1 MAMEDVYKRAIN
13 SLIKGDITKED
24 LLEVL
29 NEQYTGYQNQIQ
41 EKKDIIINLKEKLNF
56 LEKHLSEVHEK
67 YKEKFKDD

>member
-67 YKEKFKDD
+67 YKEEFKDN

>member
-1 MAMEDVYKRAIN
+1 MAMKDVYKKGID
-13 SLIKGDITKED
+13 SLVKGKMSKED

-67 YKEKFKDD
+67 YKEEFKDN